1 MKSWAKL
8 NSQPS
13 RLLNSMTRYTM
24 ALSSMSRS
32 KNGGKNCSKLKR
44 TTVHSPIYR
53 ASLRAATPGR
63 TLPSNNSMEA
73 PPPVLQCVTLSIVL
87 YFLQAV
93 AVSPPPI
100 TETAPF
106 SVAPTTA
113 SMRDLVPASNLPISN
128 TPIGPFQI
136 IVFDASTAALFNSLD
151 LGPQS
156 NPMKPSGIPSALVTS
171 LISPSSPNFEDMVKS
186 PC

>member
-1 MKSWAKL
+1 
-8 NSQPS
+8 
-13 RLLNSMTRYTM
+13 M
-24 ALSSMSRS
+24 AQE
-32 KNGGKNCSKLKR
+32 NCSWLICAAPHHR
-44 TTVHSPIYR
+44 LHY
-53 ASLRAATPGR
+53 ASLRAATPGS
-63 TLPSNNSMEA
+63 TLPSKSSMEA

-113 SMRDLVPASNLPISN
+113 SMRDFVPASNFPISK

-136 IVFDASTAALFNSLD
+136 MVFDASTAALFNAFD
-151 LGPQS
+151 FGPQS
-156 NPMKPSGIPSALVTS
+156 SPIKPSGMPSSLVTS
-171 LISPSSPNFEDMVKS
+171 LTSPSSPNFDEIVKS
-186 PC
+186 G

>member
-1 MKSWAKL
+1 MKKCEYV
-8 NSQPS
+8 Q
-13 RLLNSMTRYTM
+13 
-24 ALSSMSRS
+24 
-32 KNGGKNCSKLKR
+32 LKR
-44 TTVHSPIYR
+44 TSHLHY
-53 ASLRAATPGR
+53 ASLRAATPGS
-63 TLPSNNSMEA
+63 TLPSKSSIEA

-93 AVSPPPI
+93 AVSPPPM

-156 NPMKPSGIPSALVTS
+156 NPMKPSGMPSALVTA
-171 LISPSSPNFEDMVKS
+171 LTSPSSPNFEDMVKS
-186 PC
+186 TGRMIST